1 MIQITNK
8 LKLIITLND
17 YINGCE
23 LEVHS
28 LTKSTNF
35 EETILLNQDNDNYEI
50 YEIFCACMLNL
61 HLVAIQN
68 EEFELAK
75 QIIRAH
81 NKQSRIMKD
90 ITDAGQ
96 DMDTISWRWYIDQ
109 FFNETIQ
116 SQLLKYAKYGK

>member
-1 MIQITNK
+1 MIKDKT
-8 LKLIITLND
+8 KLITILND

-23 LEVHS
+23 LEIIS
-28 LTKSTNF
+28 LSQCTNF
-35 EETILLNQDNDNYEI
+35 EEKILENQDNTSYEI
-50 YEIFCACMLNL
+50 YEIFCACLLNL
-61 HLVAIQN
+61 HLYAIQN
-68 EEFELAK
+68 EDFELAR

-81 NKQSRIMKD
+81 SKQSRIMQD
-90 ITDAGQ
+90 CVDAGQ